1 MNIGVLQDK
10 GRELLLQIKE
20 LPQKIS
26 QEVSTSTRLWVA
38 TRRQAA
44 SVRVAR
50 RHSRKAATER
60 GYEFPSI
67 SGQKYEIKAQ
77 EAGQND
83 AISSMPNPRSVLLP
97 PTIVSIQN
105 ELKNIYNQ
113 GIKSCQSLFE
123 EIETKVDNLV
133 MQFSGVT
140 LEAQANQVRD
150 EMSIAL
156 TFSPHAES
164 INFHYKEFV
173 RRHADLQR
181 FRVQHDL
188 AFEPIRGG
196 KGTGSHV
203 AFISVI
209 YLIESFFNASLF
221 VQVTGLLG
229 GLTISLSSSAINIIF
244 GYLVGRFLVPA
255 IFFHPNWKMKLLS
268 FVGTASFLAF
278 IIYLNFALA
287 VFRSLQE
294 AAQDSFD
301 AVNTGLAI
309 MPFGQL
315 DVLSFQ
321 SALVVAVGMLFAT
334 AALLDGYF
342 SDDPFPGYGAKWR
355 ACIKERNIIQ
365 HEFKS
370 YQKQFSQT
378 TRIAREKTQ
387 KTFNQA
393 QQSIYEWSKE
403 INKVQHYFVDFEQWA
418 DKINDAFLS
427 SWEIYVST
435 HENYR
440 NENYSAPKSLI
451 QRPAHLL
458 DDDQTDPLYVFAG
471 AANCYMDD
479 DERQKKASQFE
490 NEFLKKHSQA
500 EQDLEKT
507 IIVLTNTLAELEVIA
522 QCNI

>member
-10 GRELLLQIKE
+10 LREAWAKLQD
-20 LPQKIS
+20 LPKKAWQ
-26 QEVSTSTRLWVA
+26 QTMVNTRLWVA

-44 SVRVAR
+44 SLRVAR
-50 RHSRKAATER
+50 RQSKKAASER
-60 GYEFPSI
+60 GFEFPAVNA
-67 SGQKYEIKAQ
+67 QKYEIKAQ
-77 EAGQND
+77 EAGQGD
-83 AISSMPNPRSVLLP
+83 AISSVPNPKSVILP
-97 PTIVSIQN
+97 PAIVSIQN
-105 ELKNIYNQ
+105 ELKSIYNQ
-113 GIKSCQSLFE
+113 GIKSCQALFE
-123 EIETKVDNLV
+123 DIETRVDNFV
-133 MQFSGVT
+133 MRFSGVT

-150 EMSIAL
+150 EMSVAL

-203 AFISVI
+203 AFIAAI

-221 VQVTGLLG
+221 INVTGLLG
-229 GLTISLSSSAINIIF
+229 GLTISLSASAINIIF

-255 IFFHPNWKMKLLS
+255 IFFHPNWQIKILAL
-268 FVGTASFLAF
+268 FGTSAFLAF
-278 IIYLNFALA
+278 IVYLNFAIA
-287 VFRSLQE
+287 VFRSLSE
-294 AAQDSFD
+294 NAQNSFE

-309 MPFGQL
+309 DPFSNL
-315 DVLSFQ
+315 SVLSFE

-365 HEFKS
+365 HEFKE
-370 YQKQFSQT
+370 YQKQFDTATRFAREETQT
-378 TRIAREKTQ
+378 T
-387 KTFNQA
+387 FNEA
-393 QQSIYEWSKE
+393 QQAIYEWSKE

-418 DKINDAFLS
+418 DKINDAANA

-440 NENYSAPKSLI
+440 NENYMPPKSLTT
-451 QRPAHLL
+451 RPQNLL
-458 DDDQTDPLYVFAG
+458 DDDQVDPLYVFAG

-479 DERQKKASQFE
+479 EERQKKAAGFE
-490 NEFLKKHSQA
+490 ADFLKKHSQA